1 VNKLADII
9 PLLAEAPDGQ
19 LDAQGAKMCAE
30 WDGEDPVRFLR
41 DLLDLCVRYAWAS
54 GFVITLLET
63 TLADEPLE
71 TEEEAETRRQD
82 LLDKWEAA

>member
-9 PLLAEAPDGQ
+9 PLLAEAPRGQ
-19 LDAQGAKMCAE
+19 LDAKGAKMCAE

-54 GFVITLLET
+54 SFVIVLIEGSLQD
-63 TLADEPLE
+63 APPE
-71 TEEEAETRRQD
+71 TEGEAESRRQA